1 MRFEAVAKNLGR
13 VARVGTREDG
23 GRSLDAAACGLP
35 HPPITK
41 SKKGKEEVKEAMSF
55 EGLQER
61 LTALQET
68 TTQLKD
74 LIDRLQNLKF
84 QPGSVPLGSGAAAD
98 EENSASAELS
108 SEISQILRE
117 EEDELELLG
126 EEVEDLR
133 DGRPGSE
140 VEHTKTRLKDGVER
154 LKQEIKSSR
163 ITFRK
168 AQLAARRNLSQAQRL
183 ERELLIKSYSQPV
196 SEASSPS
203 LSAQQ
208 KPDVVRHR
216 QVHQTHN
223 NTSSLTEEDK
233 QTVGASGN
241 VTSALRRTHDLIA
254 AELARSEFAHQT
266 LTESSAALAQ
276 LDDSYGSLDTM
287 LASSKDL
294 LGTLLRSNKSDTWY
308 LQTALYMLMATG
320 AWLLFRR
327 LLYGPMW
334 WLVWLPLRLVY
345 NLTVGGG
352 GAVVK
357 YAGSGSPSEAVVV
370 NEGKIDVE
378 GLPDESLPTI
388 EVGREPQRSAV
399 GGDPESLVEK
409 VGKIVEEMPAEIGEE
424 TAVDDGEPLEGEAV
438 VDQVPIDELKQGAQ
452 EAQEEIRQRD
462 EL

>member
-1 MRFEAVAKNLGR
+1 
-13 VARVGTREDG
+13 
-23 GRSLDAAACGLP
+23 
-35 HPPITK
+35 
-41 SKKGKEEVKEAMSF
+41 MSF

-68 TTQLKD
+68 TAQLKE

-84 QPGSVPLGSGAAAD
+84 QPGSVPLGGTD
-98 EENSASAELS
+98 EENSVSAELS

-168 AQLAARRNLSQAQRL
+168 AQLTARHNLSRAQRL
-183 ERELLIKSYSQPV
+183 ERELLIQSYSQPV

-208 KPDVVRHR
+208 KPDIVRHR
-216 QVHQTHN
+216 QVHQTNN

-352 GAVVK
+352 RAVVK

-424 TAVDDGEPLEGEAV
+424 TMVDEGEPLEGEAI
-438 VDQVPIDELKQGAQ
+438 VDQVPGDELKQGG
-452 EAQEEIRQRD
+452 QEEIRQRD

>member
-1 MRFEAVAKNLGR
+1 
-13 VARVGTREDG
+13 
-23 GRSLDAAACGLP
+23 
-35 HPPITK
+35 
-41 SKKGKEEVKEAMSF
+41 MSF

-68 TTQLKD
+68 TTQLKE
-74 LIDRLQNLKF
+74 LIDRLQNIEF
-84 QPGSVPLGSGAAAD
+84 QPGSVPLGGTD
-98 EENSASAELS
+98 EENSVSAELS

-163 ITFRK
+163 VTFRK
-168 AQLAARRNLSQAQRL
+168 AQLTARRNLSQAQRL
-183 ERELLIKSYSQPV
+183 ERELLIQSYSQPV
-196 SEASSPS
+196 SEVSSPS
-203 LSAQQ
+203 LSAQ

-216 QVHQTHN
+216 QVHQTN

-294 LGTLLRSNKSDTWY
+294 LGTLLRSTKSDTWY

-334 WLVWLPLRLVY
+334 WLVWLPLRLIY

-352 GAVVK
+352 GAVIK
-357 YAGSGSPSEAVVV
+357 YAGSGSSSEAVVV

-424 TAVDDGEPLEGEAV
+424 TTTDTDGGEPLDGEV
-438 VDQVPIDELKQGAQ
+438 IVDHVLGDELKQGAH
-452 EAQEEIRQRD
+452 EEIRQRD

>member
-1 MRFEAVAKNLGR
+1 
-13 VARVGTREDG
+13 
-23 GRSLDAAACGLP
+23 
-35 HPPITK
+35 
-41 SKKGKEEVKEAMSF
+41 MSF

-68 TTQLKD
+68 TTQLKE

-84 QPGSVPLGSGAAAD
+84 QPGSVPLGSGGTAAGAD
-98 EENSASAELS
+98 EENSVSAELS

-183 ERELLIKSYSQPV
+183 ERELLIQSYSQPV

-216 QVHQTHN
+216 QVHQTTNKN

-388 EVGREPQRSAV
+388 EVGRQPQRSAV

-424 TAVDDGEPLEGEAV
+424 TAVDEGEPLEGEAV
-438 VDQVPIDELKQGAQ
+438 VGQVPDDELKQGV
-452 EAQEEIRQRD
+452 QEEIRQRD

>member
-1 MRFEAVAKNLGR
+1 
-13 VARVGTREDG
+13 
-23 GRSLDAAACGLP
+23 
-35 HPPITK
+35 
-41 SKKGKEEVKEAMSF
+41 MSF

-183 ERELLIKSYSQPV
+183 ERELLIQSYSQPV

-378 GLPDESLPTI
+378 GVPDESLPTI

-424 TAVDDGEPLEGEAV
+424 TAVDEGEPLEGEAV
-438 VDQVPIDELKQGAQ
+438 IDQVPGDELKQGAQ

>member
-1 MRFEAVAKNLGR
+1 
-13 VARVGTREDG
+13 
-23 GRSLDAAACGLP
+23 
-35 HPPITK
+35 
-41 SKKGKEEVKEAMSF
+41 MSF

-68 TTQLKD
+68 TTQLKE

-84 QPGSVPLGSGAAAD
+84 QPGSVPLGGTD
-98 EENSASAELS
+98 EENSVSAELS

-140 VEHTKTRLKDGVER
+140 VEHTKLRLKDGVER

-168 AQLAARRNLSQAQRL
+168 AQITARRNLSQAQRL
-183 ERELLIKSYSQPV
+183 ERELLIQSYSQPV

-208 KPDVVRHR
+208 KSDTVHHR
-216 QVHQTHN
+216 QVRQPN
-223 NTSSLTEEDK
+223 NTSSLTEEDR

-370 NEGKIDVE
+370 NEGRIDVE

-424 TAVDDGEPLEGEAV
+424 TMIDEREPLEGEAI
-438 VDQVPIDELKQGAQ
+438 VDQVPGDELKQGAQ
-452 EAQEEIRQRD
+452 EEIMQRD